1 MKRNS
6 LKCLAVLCIAFL
18 CGLGTL
24 SAQEQQE
31 KKIAYNFINEY
42 GFFVG
47 KSVGWTGVFV
57 NGITIKQNDAIGIG
71 VGYGLNTATF
81 QEVPVF
87 LNYRHYFDRGRKL
100 KPLINIAAGVGFHFW
115 TEENSVPV
123 YNEYGYVSYDY
134 TEENKHGIGLYST
147 IAGGFRV
154 KALSFTGGF
163 FFRTFPSVKGF
174 SGGIEAKIG
183 YTF

>member
-1 MKRNS
+1 MKNRA
-6 LKCLAVLCIAFL
+6 LKTLLVLFIATL

-24 SAQEQQE
+24 SAQEQQD
-31 KKIAYNFINEY
+31 KKIMYNFINEY

-47 KSVGWTGVFV
+47 KSLGWTGVFV
-57 NGITIKQNDAIGIG
+57 NGIAIKQQDAIGLG

-100 KPLINIAAGVGFHFW
+100 KPLINVAAGVAIHFW
-115 TEENSVPV
+115 DEDVRVP
-123 YNEYGYVSYDY
+123 YINEYGYESTYWDVV
-134 TEENKHGIGLYST
+134 NKNGVGLYAT

-154 KALSFTGGF
+154 KALSFSGGF
-163 FFRTFPSVKGF
+163 FFRTFPSQKRF
-174 SGGIEAKIG
+174 SGGIEAKVG